1 MDRQSTVLLAAA
13 ILAVAGLPC
22 SAQDAVPPTP
32 DNPGG
37 QAETHVDKPAA
48 ERGATDPDSVR
59 LRFNFSGAPFA
70 QVLDFFARET
80 GLPVIRE
87 ASVPAGAMTFISAAD
102 YSLKDA
108 LEILNLNL
116 AMHQR
121 IVVREKNFL
130 YLRTLEEAAR
140 KPGPVFDGTD
150 FKDVDPS
157 QYLTITIPLSNS
169 NVTNVAEK
177 IKPLVKAPGL
187 VTPVEAQNMLIV
199 VETAAQCQRIREIV
213 EHIDAVKPVDSQYR
227 IFTLRHAKAA
237 QAVEALKG
245 LVGQRILKQIIE
257 KDGKIRQVEQIDVA
271 GLNLQADERLNA
283 IIAVGSAARIQ
294 TVEELIALLDAPEG
308 GIEAGETRLS
318 TFALRTVT
326 PSQAKTQLE
335 ALFRG
340 VPDTRKPTILP
351 LDAVGKLV
359 IVADRALLLQ
369 ATALLGEL
377 DPGQAGDEPIEPTT
391 TARVIPLKYAAP
403 SSVVSIA
410 GRMLSPRQNQM
421 LRYTPTPSGKGLL
434 VSGPPADVD
443 AFEQLVE
450 GIDLKPEVKR
460 EVRQVKIPGAA
471 GAKAILDKAVELDNL
486 ADAAAD
492 DPVRAVLD
500 EQTRTATLIG
510 SRAAIARL
518 EGRIREAAGAVA
530 VRTIKHTYE
539 PKVLRPSELA
549 SRLPR
554 LAKPMLEPEDGSAYV
569 APTFEALDE
578 LDTLVVRA
586 EPEQFAV
593 IDQLIAQL
601 DVDKPTGRQLR
612 VIPIRGHDPKGLL
625 DRALSLAAE
634 RAQTLDAKDPAA
646 EPVETEYDEL
656 SGNVIARGT
665 PEALRLLD
673 ESLRQAQQL
682 TPPARTTRI
691 IDVHNVEAK
700 SILEPLQ
707 ELLDSADPVDPSRK
721 VPDPKIS
728 VIERTNSLLVTGE
741 DAQQRMIADFVRRLD
756 TVERGEL
763 PPLKLLQVRTADVNA
778 VASMLTQQYNS
789 RPLADRTAR
798 PVQVRADAATGTLI
812 VSAHPDLFDEIKSFV
827 DDLNKERTEGPARE
841 TFLFPLKVARA
852 TDVAAAMD
860 KLYPQPP
867 MPRDRRGRP
876 MPWLQKQKEVTVS
889 ADASSNSLIIDAP
902 ADRRESLEALAE
914 TLDRV
919 EVPPVAQ
926 LRTYRI
932 ERADLRAV
940 ASMLTGLARRGTLS
954 GPAQPGKQKVDV
966 VIEVEP
972 RSNTLIV
979 AGDEVTF
986 EKVEQILKDL
996 TAVPVERGLRIVP
1009 IANADPADVR
1019 DRALAIYKAQ
1029 IAQIPGAGPVDV
1041 TVDESTSSL
1050 EVVADREA
1058 MDRFMKI
1065 INELQRQIGPAREV
1079 RMIELRL
1086 AKAAEVVGFLREMVK
1101 TSEALRAD
1109 GGPQPVFEAIES
1121 NNSIMVAAQPA
1132 QFRIIESL
1140 IRSLDNQQSADRPP
1154 LRIIRLRSTD
1164 ATNIA
1169 QILQR
1174 NYQQRKPEDRQLK
1187 PVDIQADPSTNSL
1200 IVSAHPDVLPEIEQ
1214 IVSELNE
1221 AQAYD
1226 REGREIRIFP
1236 LKVARAEE
1244 LAKTIDAMYPEPP
1257 MPYDRRGRPL
1267 PHLRGRKEVSV
1278 RADPVTNSLIVDAP
1292 AQRLA
1297 GFEQIVESLDKL
1309 NVDEGVELRT
1319 YRVERAD
1326 LNSVANTLRQLGS
1339 SGALGATGHT
1349 PVTVS
1354 VEPASRSLIVSGP
1367 ETIFPQVERVLGE
1380 VDGDVDRPDTTLKMY
1395 PLKFAKADRLQSL
1408 LERLLTARLRETG
1421 EAPERLVDELLEV
1434 AADPA
1439 SNTLIISAPEKIQA
1453 VARQLIEALD
1463 TEAATVGRTV
1473 VKIVPLTF
1481 ADAND
1486 VARTLSGAVPKMDL
1500 PAGGPVAVLAAVGS
1514 NALLLT
1520 GAPADLKKVE
1530 ELIDPLDKQPFDPEK
1545 PAVETFPLAHADAGE
1560 IARTVERLL
1569 IDQQQTDPRILAARL
1584 RYSRGRYVEPP
1595 KIRVE
1600 AERRTNSLIVSGPAE
1615 SIQLAKSVIERLDE
1629 PAQQTDRTVLT
1640 FTPAKADPAVLA
1652 KTVMKIVRETMP
1664 IERRPLEIEVEP
1676 ASGAIL
1682 VIGPAEQAN
1691 KAVKLLAEFDDRS
1704 VSMPLVEMRSF
1715 PLAHA
1720 EARAVASTVQQ
1731 MLSDRSRWPEDL
1743 QRAERAGLNIA
1754 RPTIQAD
1761 AGTNRL
1767 LVSVPGPLMPM
1778 ASDLIATLDQP
1789 RGESA
1794 VEVRVFRLTKGDAE
1808 SAAKALR
1815 ETLKAGLP
1823 AGEPEP
1829 RVSAESNSNTVLVAA
1844 TSERLE
1850 KAAGLIESMD
1860 TVSAEP
1866 ATIGVRTIFLKHAR
1880 AESIAPIVERVL
1892 SDQDELAQQ
1901 NWWASWQLRL
1911 QKARSGIADDK
1922 PPVKV
1927 AAERR
1932 LNAIVVSAP
1941 APVLE
1946 LAEQVV
1952 AGLDLDP
1959 DGPGGGRI
1967 VKVIPLSSADA
1978 GEMAINLQAV
1988 LADDT
1993 EGGTP
1998 PTLRV
2003 DKGSNSLI
2011 VSATA
2016 PQMSLIERLASQL
2029 DSATLTTSRQMRTI
2043 RVDRSR
2049 MGAQDV
2055 ARTLR
2060 RLLEQQGGV
2069 KVEVISADELLKD
2082 EKEGE
2087 KGSSRAPV
2095 GGGLLDQPARGGLY
2109 RLIERMSAEMV
2120 FAAVEDPGTSAL
2132 RAENLK
2138 HGSENRGTQ
2147 NADAEHG
2154 SENRDTRERGTRDGD
2169 TPTVTIAVDP
2179 ETNTLI
2185 VVGSERMT
2193 ARLAELAAEIQ
2204 RQAPAEPTAV
2214 RVVKLPESADPRT
2227 VANLITQ
2234 TVRQVGR
2241 ASDTNPG
2248 GFTGRVAVSPDAQA
2262 GAVIVWAN
2270 DTDFETVSSLIKGV
2284 ARLDRSAQ
2292 LTIKVYPLT
2301 NIDARGAVRSVRDL
2315 LSARPRGR
2323 QARRVRELML
2333 TVEDADGNALEGTF
2347 DPERVTVT
2355 SDPAGR
2361 SLIVSAPSGAIDII
2375 DRFIGLLDQNPVTD
2389 RMEVR
2394 RYALHNADARTLAST
2409 VQQIMD
2415 AKRQGPGANSV
2426 PRVRLVPDVRTGS
2439 VLVTATSAQHAEIAE
2454 LIASSDVSME
2464 EPNLEMAVIPLEHAL
2479 PSAMRRIVEQVVV
2492 GRDPAKKDKVQISAE
2507 DSTNTFVVKADA
2519 ETIAEV
2525 RELVAKID
2533 VSETGSYPVR
2543 SIKLQRADAGEVATG
2558 LQRFFQQRARVAGRR
2573 GANRSGDAAIFG
2585 DRRSG
2590 TIVIAAS
2597 DEDYEQI
2604 KSLVDQFD
2612 APSPDRS
2619 TSFRII
2625 PLEHASVDDIA
2636 DTVKSIADELQFERM
2651 WGRNQNNAMQ
2661 ARMLVETNRRT
2672 NSVLVF
2678 GEGEILDTV
2687 EQVIKELDQPSA
2699 DNTKMVVKAVM
2710 VEKGDL
2716 SAIERLIES
2725 ITATPGWRWWQGRDP
2740 KQVQVEVD
2748 RDRRLVL
2755 LIGEQANVEQAA
2767 EYIATIDNAGGAEG
2781 QVIES
2786 IRLKYAEASR
2796 AANSLTRFFRGKA
2809 RAEQKRPDS
2818 VAIIGS
2824 REGNLLIVSA
2834 PPDEMP
2840 VLRDL
2845 VAQIDQPETSKDR
2858 RIEVYTLSNSDVR
2871 EVATTLRAMFPSR
2884 GPAEERVVVTP
2895 QPSRGALIVS
2905 APDRAFEQIETLLTE
2920 LDQVA
2925 DEASSSIVTVP
2936 LESARAADVAQ
2947 SLLAALPQGVK
2958 VKITPVA
2965 RSNALLL
2972 TGSDDAVQLV
2982 MDQVKELDTA
2992 AVQSPIEFKRFE
3004 LVHAEAIDTAI
3015 ILRNM
3020 LSNRPRAAGVA
3031 RPSIDYSLNSNVL
3044 SVTASPDEM
3053 GFIEE
3058 MISQLDTPQP
3068 TTRRTEFVK
3077 LEYARADAVRKALG
3091 VFYGSGAPE
3100 ARGENERNVTIIA
3113 DQTANTLL
3121 ITGDESVFED
3131 IRALLERLDTPAYD
3145 TSRQLVLIALKHAD
3159 AESVA
3164 RALNEGFRAPLE
3176 QEIQRERL
3184 KNERTRTSRR
3194 SGRQREENE
3203 APAVLVSAEET
3214 PSVSAEPATNTLI
3227 VFASRKEIERIE
3239 KIVQQIDVP
3248 EFQRLAEARLIPV
3261 TGTIRP
3267 SVLADRVRSVFLSTT
3282 RRGSTSRTVI
3292 VGDDDAG
3299 VLIVRAEEAS
3309 FDQIRE
3315 LAESLM
3321 AAGEGAGA
3329 TPRIVRLHRLPAAR
3343 LRSMLVNIFSP
3354 MAQKRGET
3362 LTIEVDRDSN
3372 ALVVAASEELHKQ
3385 IEALARDLDG
3395 SDEADQQ
3402 DTGEKSEEEL
3412 PTPGVGQSVGV
3423 FELKHTSPESMA
3435 GLLTRLG
3442 LTGPQPADRPGIVGE
3457 PIRVVPMKTRRA
3469 VAVVA
3474 GPMDLKTVGA
3484 LIERL
3489 DSVEIEAA
3497 QSLAIVPLKL
3507 ADASRLVPLLD
3518 GLLRP
3523 MPADGKTEPAA
3534 ALAEQVRRLSL
3545 VEGVFDNKGVSLDL
3559 SVPIKLT
3566 ADTQTNSVLI
3576 ASTPENVEAMQAIV
3590 PLFDKL
3596 PLGDAVVVRIFPLE
3610 NASASRVQRIIE
3622 ELFRKGEA
3630 LSRLPGTRRQG
3641 SPSTETGKALR
3652 GDVAVSV
3659 DERTNS
3665 LIVAGREEAIALVEV
3680 LVQNMDSDTADRG
3693 WIEAEIVPLQYAD
3706 AVTLSKKL
3714 DEVLV
3719 RGLGA
3724 TPDAIGLRKQ
3734 IGRLRLVIEDDGEP
3748 AGVKTVPSDLF
3759 APMSGLVITPEEE
3772 LNALVVV
3779 GTPTN
3784 IEVVRTLVKQLDV
3797 EKAAADNSV
3806 RVIPLEHASA
3816 DRVAGVVRDIFD
3828 ERAKQT
3834 TARPEDRLIMSVD
3847 ARTNALI
3854 VSTSPRSFAVLE
3866 KLIETLDR
3874 DEARFAVGLHVVPVP
3889 GADVAD
3895 LAPKIRR
3902 LMTERI
3908 RAQRSR
3914 GGVDNPLDAFS
3925 IEAVPSD
3932 DLLIVA
3938 ASDENLQLV
3947 HELIDA
3953 MTAGG
3958 EGFAEAERVELI
3970 PVESP
3975 GGAADLAKS
3984 INELYVRREN
3994 EKRGRQSVSV
4004 IANERQNALL
4014 VSGTDDDIAAI
4025 RDLVEQLDQPEA
4037 ETVQEVKRIQLRAAN
4052 AVEMVRL
4059 VERVLAGRPI
4069 AGGRGG
4075 AQAVKMRFYRK
4086 KLEGEFEEGATEA
4099 TIDAAVREQVRMT
4112 PDLRTNSVMVSA
4124 PEAIMTLI
4132 EDIIRDL
4139 DEETSGDREIAQYR
4153 LKNADAQ
4160 QMALLLRDLFNL
4172 QQQGDR
4178 LVLVPRQEENRDDQ
4192 QNQPGGETGF
4202 GETGMFTPVPD
4213 MRQALAIT
4221 IDRRT
4226 NTLLV
4231 SGTKEYLE
4239 QVREVVEGLDS
4250 IDANEREQ
4258 LVYSLKNAQASE
4270 IQTVLM
4276 DYFRGEAELRR
4287 SVLGPNLTGS
4297 LARQLEQEVTVVGD
4311 EKSNKVLVSA
4321 SPRYIETVK
4330 RIIAEL
4336 DASPPQVMIQVL
4348 LAEVTLDDTSEW
4360 GLDFNV
4366 GLDVST
4372 SRIGGDGYVFNK
4384 LAAGAG
4390 AATALGVP
4398 NFSVS
4403 STDFNLLIRALE
4415 VQGKLEVLS
4424 RPQVTVNNN
4433 EQAMIQVGE
4442 NVSIV
4447 TGSNQFQDRVSAVTE
4462 RQDVGIILN
4471 VTPSISPDG
4480 FVRMDIAPEIS
4491 SVSARTTQI
4500 DANFES
4506 PIITQRRV
4514 DTTVTVRDGQT
4525 VVIGGLIQTT
4535 GEQRVW
4541 KIPLLGDIPLVGEL
4555 FKSSTRNNVKTE
4567 LLVVLRPVVIPGDE
4581 PASSQ
4586 LQGRILDNAL
4596 DSLDD
4601 STRVQDSIEQ
4611 GKRFLPGGPVPDGGD
4626 TPPMLEPEPMGDTRE
4641 PDGGEP

>member
-13 ILAVAGLPC
+13 MLAVAGQPC
-22 SAQDAVPPTP
+22 SARDAAPPTP
-32 DNPGG
+32 ESAGE
-37 QAETHVDKPAA
+37 QAATQVDKP
-48 ERGATDPDSVR
+48 TDAGTPIDPASVR

-87 ASVPAGAMTFISAAD
+87 ASVPAGSMTFISAAD
-102 YSLKDA
+102 YSLRDA

-130 YLRTLEEAAR
+130 YLRTLEDAAR
-140 KPGPVFDGTD
+140 KPGPVFNGGD
-150 FKDVDPS
+150 FSGVDPS

-177 IKPLVKAPGL
+177 IRPLVKAPGL

-199 VETAAQCQRIREIV
+199 VETAAQCARIREIV
-213 EHIDAVKPVDSQYR
+213 EHIDAVRPVDSQYK
-227 IFTLRHAKAA
+227 IFTLHHAKAS
-237 QAVEALKG
+237 QVVEALKG

-257 KDGKIRQVEQIDVA
+257 KDGKIRQVEEIDVA

-283 IIAVGSAARIQ
+283 VIAVGSAARIQ

-340 VPDTRKPTILP
+340 LPENRKPTILP

-359 IVADRALLLQ
+359 IVADRGLLLQ

-377 DPGQAGDEPIEPTT
+377 DPGGAGDEPIEPTS
-391 TARVIPLKYAAP
+391 TARVIPLRYASP
-403 SSVVSIA
+403 SAAASIA

-421 LRYTPTPSGKGLL
+421 LRYTPTPSGRGLL
-434 VSGPPADVD
+434 VSGPPADVE
-443 AFEQLVE
+443 AFERLVE
-450 GIDLKPEVKR
+450 GIDLKPEIKR

-471 GAKAILDKAVELDNL
+471 DAAAILGRAVELDNL
-486 ADAAAD
+486 TDDAAD

-500 EQTRTATLIG
+500 EQSRTATLIG

-530 VRTIKHTYE
+530 VRTIKHTYT

-554 LAKPMLEPEDGSAYV
+554 LARPMLEPEDGSAYV
-569 APTFEALDE
+569 APVFEALDE
-578 LDTLVVRA
+578 LDTLIVRA

-634 RAQTLDAKDPAA
+634 HARTLDAKDPAA

-682 TPPARTTRI
+682 TPPARTTKI
-691 IDVHNVEAK
+691 IDVRNVEART
-700 SILEPLQ
+700 ILEPLE
-707 ELLDSADPVDPSRK
+707 ELLASAGPVDPSRK

-778 VASMLTQQYNS
+778 VAAMLTQQYNS

-812 VSAHPDLFDEIKSFV
+812 VSAHPDLFDEIRSFV

-902 ADRRESLEALAE
+902 ADRRESLETLAE

-966 VIEVEP
+966 VVEVEP

-1019 DRALAIYKAQ
+1019 DRALAIYNAQ
-1029 IAQIPGAGPVDV
+1029 IAQIPGAGAVDV

-1065 INELQRQIGPAREV
+1065 IGELQRQIGPAREV

-1086 AKAAEVVGFLREMVK
+1086 ARAADVVGFLREMVR

-1140 IRSLDNQQSADRPP
+1140 IRSLDNQQSAERPP

-1164 ATNIA
+1164 ATNVA

-1174 NYQQRKPEDRQLK
+1174 NYQQRKPEDRQLR
-1187 PVDIQADPSTNSL
+1187 PVDIQADPATNSL

-1244 LAKTIDAMYPEPP
+1244 LARTIDAMYPEPP

-1267 PHLRGRKEVSV
+1267 PHLRGKKEVSV

-1297 GFEQIVESLDKL
+1297 GFEQIVQSLDKL

-1326 LNSVANTLRQLGS
+1326 LNAVANTLRQLGS

-1354 VEPASRSLIVSGP
+1354 VEPSSRSLIVSGP
-1367 ETIFPQVERVLGE
+1367 ETIFAQVERVLGE
-1380 VDGDVDRPDTTLKMY
+1380 VDGGVDRPATTMKMY
-1395 PLKFAKADRLQSL
+1395 PLRFARAERLQSL
-1408 LERLLTARLRETG
+1408 LERLLAARLRETG
-1421 EAPERLVDELLEV
+1421 EAPERLVGELLEV

-1453 VARQLIEALD
+1453 VAQQLIEALD
-1463 TEAATVGRTV
+1463 TEAATVGRSV

-1481 ADAND
+1481 ADAGD

-1520 GAPADLKKVE
+1520 GAPADLEKVE
-1530 ELIDPLDKQPFDPEK
+1530 QLIDPLDKQPFDPEK

-1615 SIQLAKSVIERLDE
+1615 SIELARSVIERLDE

-1640 FTPAKADPAVLA
+1640 FTPAKAEPAVLA
-1652 KTVMKIVRETMP
+1652 RTVMKIVRETMP

-1676 ASGAIL
+1676 ASGTIL

-1704 VSMPLVEMRSF
+1704 VSMPIVEMRSF

-1720 EARAVASTVQQ
+1720 EARAVAGTVQQ
-1731 MLSDRSRWPEDL
+1731 MLSDRSRWPDDL
-1743 QRAERAGLNIA
+1743 RRAERAGLNIA

-1767 LVSVPGPLMPM
+1767 LVSVPGPLMEM
-1778 ASDLIATLDQP
+1778 AGRLIETLDQP
-1789 RGESA
+1789 RGESV
-1794 VEVRVFRLTKGDAE
+1794 VEVRVFRLSKGDAE
-1808 SAAKALR
+1808 STAEALR
-1815 ETLKAGLP
+1815 QTLAAGLP

-1829 RVSAESNSNTVLVAA
+1829 RISAEPNSNTVLVAA
-1844 TSERLE
+1844 SSDRLDR
-1850 KAAGLIESMD
+1850 AAELIESMD

-1866 ATIGVRTIFLKHAR
+1866 TTIGVRTIFLKHAR

-1892 SDQDELAQQ
+1892 SEQDELVQQ
-1901 NWWASWQLRL
+1901 NWWASWQLRM

-1952 AGLDLDP
+1952 SGLDIDP

-1978 GEMAINLQAV
+1978 GEMASNLQAV
-1988 LADDT
+1988 FADDI

-2016 PQMSLIERLASQL
+2016 PQMSLIERLAVQL

-2049 MGAQDV
+2049 MAADDV

-2087 KGSSRAPV
+2087 KGSSRTPA
-2095 GGGLLDQPARGGLY
+2095 GGVLFDEPAAGGLY
-2109 RLIERMSAEMV
+2109 RLIERLSAEMV
-2120 FAAVEDPGTSAL
+2120 FASVEQTDAAPDEDRPG
-2132 RAENLK
+2132 
-2138 HGSENRGTQ
+2138 
-2147 NADAEHG
+2147 
-2154 SENRDTRERGTRDGD
+2154 

-2193 ARLAELAAEIQ
+2193 ARLAELAGEIQ

-2214 RVVKLPESADPRT
+2214 RVVKLPESADARS

-2241 ASDTNPG
+2241 ASDANPG
-2248 GFTGRVAVSPDAQA
+2248 GFTGRVAVSPDVQA

-2270 DTDFETVSSLIKGV
+2270 DTDFETVSSLIRGV

-2301 NIDARGAVRSVRDL
+2301 NIDARGAARSVRDL

-2323 QARRVRELML
+2323 QARRVRELVL
-2333 TVEDADGNALEGTF
+2333 TVEDAAGNTLEGTF

-2361 SLIVSAPSGAIDII
+2361 SLIVSAPSGAIEII
-2375 DRFIGLLDQNPVTD
+2375 DRFIGLLDQSPVTD

-2394 RYALHNADARTLAST
+2394 RYALHNAEARVLAGT
-2409 VQQIMD
+2409 IQRLMD
-2415 AKRQGPGANSV
+2415 AKRQGPGANAV
-2426 PRVRLVPDVRTGS
+2426 PRAQLVPDARTNS
-2439 VLVTATSAQHAEIAE
+2439 LLVTATGSQHKEIGE
-2454 LIASSDVSME
+2454 LIASSDISLE
-2464 EPNLEMAVIPLEHAL
+2464 QADLEMAVIPLEHAT
-2479 PSAMRRIVEQVVV
+2479 PSAVRRIVQQVIV
-2492 GRDPAKKDKVQISAE
+2492 GRDPARKDRVQISAE
-2507 DSTNTFVVKADA
+2507 DSANTFVVKADA
-2519 ETIAEV
+2519 ETIEEI

-2543 SIKLQRADAGEVATG
+2543 SIKLQRADAGEVAAG

-2573 GANRSGDAAIFG
+2573 GARRSGDAAIFG

-2597 DEDYEQI
+2597 DEDYEQM
-2604 KSLVDQFD
+2604 KSLVEQFD
-2612 APSPDRS
+2612 APSPDRA
-2619 TSFRII
+2619 TTFRII

-2636 DTVKSIADELQFERM
+2636 ETIQSIAQELQWERM
-2651 WGRNQNNAMQ
+2651 WGRNQGNAIQ

-2678 GEGEILDTV
+2678 GEGDIIDTV
-2687 EQVIKELDQPSA
+2687 EQVVKQLDQPSA
-2699 DNTKMVVKAVM
+2699 ANTKMVVKAVT

-2716 SAIERLIES
+2716 GAIERLIES
-2725 ITATPGWRWWQGRDP
+2725 ITATPGWRFWRGRDP

-2755 LIGEQANVEQAA
+2755 LIGEQANVERAA

-2786 IRLKYAEASR
+2786 IRLRYAEASR

-2858 RIEVYTLSNSDVR
+2858 RIEVYTLANSDVR
-2871 EVATTLRAMFPSR
+2871 EVATTLRAMFPPR
-2884 GPAEERVVVTP
+2884 GPAEERFVVTP
-2895 QPSRGALIVS
+2895 QPGRGALIVS

-2920 LDQVA
+2920 LDRVA
-2925 DEASSSIVTVP
+2925 DETTSSIVTVP
-2936 LESARAADVAQ
+2936 LVSARAADVAA
-2947 SLLAALPQGVK
+2947 SLRAALPQGVK
-2958 VKITPVA
+2958 VKITPVE

-2982 MDQVKELDTA
+2982 VEQIKDLDTA

-3004 LVHAEAIDTAI
+3004 LVHAEAFDTAI

-3020 LSNRPRAAGVA
+3020 LSNRPRASGVA

-3058 MISQLDTPQP
+3058 MISQLDAPEP
-3068 TTRRTEFVK
+3068 TTRRTEFVSLK
-3077 LEYARADAVRKALG
+3077 FARADAVRKALG
-3091 VFYGSGAPE
+3091 VFYGKAAPE
-3100 ARGENERNVTIIA
+3100 AKGENERNVTIIA
-3113 DQTANTLL
+3113 DQTANSLL
-3121 ITGDESVFED
+3121 ITGDESVFGD
-3131 IRALLERLDTPAYD
+3131 IRALLERLDTPEYD

-3159 AESVA
+3159 AVSVA

-3176 QEIQRERL
+3176 QEIQRERI
-3184 KNERTRTSRR
+3184 KNERDQRGRR
-3194 SGRQREENE
+3194 SGRDREENQ

-3239 KIVQQIDVP
+3239 KIVRQLDVP
-3248 EFQRLAEARLIPV
+3248 EFQRLAGARLIPV
-3261 TGTIRP
+3261 TGSIRP
-3267 SVLADRVRSVFLSTT
+3267 SVLAERVRSVFINTNT
-3282 RRGSTSRTVI
+3282 GGRRSTSRTVI

-3299 VLIVRAEEAS
+3299 VLIIRADADS
-3309 FDQIRE
+3309 FDQIRD
-3315 LAESLM
+3315 LTESLM
-3321 AAGEGAGA
+3321 AAGEDAGA
-3329 TPRIVRLHRLPAAR
+3329 SPRIVRLHRLPAAR

-3354 MAQKRGET
+3354 IARQRGES

-3372 ALVVAASEELHKQ
+3372 ALVIAASEGLHEQ

-3395 SDEADQQ
+3395 PDEADTKDTDDQ
-3402 DTGEKSEEEL
+3402 DGEDL
-3412 PTPGVGQSVGV
+3412 PTPGVGQSVRV
-3423 FELKHTSPESMA
+3423 FELEHTSPEAMA

-3457 PIRVVPMKTRRA
+3457 PIKVVPMKTRRA

-3474 GPMDLKTVGA
+3474 GAMDLKTVGM

-3489 DSVEIEAA
+3489 DAVEIEAA
-3497 QSLAIVPLKL
+3497 QTLSVVPLKL

-3523 MPADGKTEPAA
+3523 SAGDGKTEPAA

-3559 SVPIKLT
+3559 SVPIKLI
-3566 ADTQTNSVLI
+3566 ADAQTNSVLI
-3576 ASTPENVEAMQAIV
+3576 ASTPDNVRAMEEV
-3590 PLFDKL
+3590 VKLFDHL
-3596 PLGDAVVVRIFPLE
+3596 PVGDAVLVRIFPLE
-3610 NASASRVQRIIE
+3610 NASASRVERIIE
-3622 ELFRKGEA
+3622 ELFRKGDA
-3630 LSRLPGTRRQG
+3630 LSRLPGTRRQA

-3652 GDVAVSV
+3652 GEVAVSV

-3680 LVQNMDSDTADRG
+3680 LIQNMDSDTADRG
-3693 WIEAEIVPLQYAD
+3693 WIEAEIVPLRYAD
-3706 AVTLSKKL
+3706 AVTLAKKL

-3748 AGVKTVPSDLF
+3748 AGVKAVPSDLF

-3772 LNALVVV
+3772 LNALIVV

-3784 IEVVRTLVKQLDV
+3784 IEVVRALVGQLDV
-3797 EKAAADNSV
+3797 EKASAGNSV

-3828 ERAKQT
+3828 ERAKQAT
-3834 TARPEDRLIMSVD
+3834 TRPEDRLILSVD

-3914 GGVDNPLDAFS
+3914 GGVQSPLDVFS

-3970 PVESP
+3970 PVESA
-3975 GGAADLAKS
+3975 GGAADLARA

-4025 RDLVEQLDQPEA
+4025 RDLVEQLDKPEA

-4075 AQAVKMRFYRK
+4075 AQAVKMRFYRR
-4086 KLEGEFEEGATEA
+4086 KLEGEFGQDATEA
-4099 TIDAAVREQVRMT
+4099 TIDTAVREQVRMT

-4124 PEAIMTLI
+4124 PPAIMTLI

-4139 DEETSGDREIAQYR
+4139 DEETSGDREIAQFR
-4153 LKNADAQ
+4153 LVNADAQ

-4178 LVLVPRQEENRDDQ
+4178 LVLVPRQEESQDDQ
-4192 QNQPGGETGF
+4192 QDRPGGL

-4239 QVREVVEGLDS
+4239 QVREVVEELDS

-4258 LVYSLKNAQASE
+4258 LVYSLKNAQAAE

-4330 RIIAEL
+4330 KIIAEL

-4366 GLDVST
+4366 GLDVAT
-4372 SRIGGDGYVFNK
+4372 SKFGGDGYVFNK

-4541 KIPLLGDIPLVGEL
+4541 KIPLLGDIPLVGDL
-4555 FKSSTRNNVKTE
+4555 FKSSSRTNVKTE
-4567 LLVVLRPVVIPGDE
+4567 LLVVLRPVVIPGDG
-4581 PASSQ
+4581 PASAD

-4611 GKRFLPGGPVPDGGD
+4611 GGRFLPGGKIHDADD
-4626 TPPMLEPEPMGDTRE
+4626 TPPELAPEWIDRNRKPG
-4641 PDGGEP
+4641 GGEP